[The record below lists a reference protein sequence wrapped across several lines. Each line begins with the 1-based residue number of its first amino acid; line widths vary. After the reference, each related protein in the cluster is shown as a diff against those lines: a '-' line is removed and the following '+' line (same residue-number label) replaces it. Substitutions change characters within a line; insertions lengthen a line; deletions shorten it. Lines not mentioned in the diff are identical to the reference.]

1 MTQFGILFLT
11 IFSCGI
17 VAAFVYGPAW
27 AFYLYELIYFLNPGN
42 RWWGNGIPNISYS
55 FYTTL
60 TMLILTAIHWKKHQ
74 NSIKEMPELKWFL
87 GLILSYLI
95 VTPFALND
103 MMHQR
108 FLMYLTTYW
117 AVVIIAYYIL
127 DSTKKVELAM
137 LFFMLGAAY
146 IGYEAHNV
154 GRNAFGRIDNIG
166 TLDSPEANTIA
177 ASIVPALAFCAFFI
191 WHGNYKIKA
200 CALVC
205 AALLANGLILINSR
219 GAFLATIVSLS
230 YFGLHMMF
238 AKYKLP
244 KQRLFLVAF
253 IIIGLAGVIKIA
265 DATFWERMA
274 TLRTQSSIDS
284 EGSGG
289 RRINFWIATFD
300 MLKSHP
306 TGMGIWGYETIS
318 FNYLPE
324 EYMADEFGERVRSVH
339 SIWFQSLGEIGWLG
353 FFMFMGL
360 LLSIKMHLRKAKKA
374 LIQANMLRNYYM
386 IICIESSAVAFFVA
400 SSFINMF
407 RSNILYLLVTIGI
420 CAAVTGLRLANEKTS
435 ESPEFKRKNYMSTR
449 NENINKSSI

>member
-1 MTQFGILFLT
+1 MTKFGILFLMVFGGG
-11 IFSCGI
+11 IF
-17 VAAFVYGPAW
+17 AAFAYGPAW
-27 AFYLYELIYFLNPGN
+27 AFYLYELIYFLNPSN

-55 FYTTL
+55 FYATL
-60 TMLILTAIHWKKHQ
+60 AMLFLTGIHWKKHQ
-74 NSIKEMPELKWFL
+74 NSLKEMVEFKWFI

-108 FLMYLTTYW
+108 FLVYLTTSW
-117 AVVIIAYYIL
+117 AVVIIAFYIL

-154 GRNAFGRIDNIG
+154 GRNIYGRIDNIG

-177 ASIVPALAFCAFFI
+177 ASIVPALAFCAYFI

-200 CALVC
+200 CAVIC
-205 AALLANGLILINSR
+205 GALLANGLILINSR
-219 GAFLATIVSLS
+219 GAFLAAVVSLA
-230 YFGLHMMF
+230 YFGFHMLF

-244 KQRLFLVAF
+244 KQRLVLVAF
-253 IIIGLAGVIKIA
+253 IIFGLVGVVKVA
-265 DATFWERMA
+265 DNTFWERMG

-300 MLKSHP
+300 MLKDHP

-318 FNYLPE
+318 ARYLPE
-324 EYMADEFGERVRSVH
+324 EYISTGFGQRVRSVH
-339 SIWFQSLGEIGWLG
+339 SLWFQSLGEIGWLG
-353 FFMFMGL
+353 FFIFMGL
-360 LLSIKMHLRKAKKA
+360 LLSIKLHLRRAKKA
-374 LIQANMLRNYYM
+374 LIEAKMLQNYYM
-386 IICIESSAVAFFVA
+386 LISIESSAVAFFVA

-407 RSNILYLLVTIGI
+407 RSNVMYLMFSIGI
-420 CAAVTGLRLANEKTS
+420 CAAVTGLRAANKKLGESAEVEKQ
-435 ESPEFKRKNYMSTR
+435 STMFGR
-449 NENINKSSI
+449 TRRRT